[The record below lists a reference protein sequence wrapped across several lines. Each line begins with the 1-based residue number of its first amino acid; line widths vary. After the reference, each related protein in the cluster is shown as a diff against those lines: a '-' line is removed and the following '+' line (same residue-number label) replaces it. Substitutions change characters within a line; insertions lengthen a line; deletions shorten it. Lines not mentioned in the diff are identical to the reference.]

1 MGLESRTAPLSGN
14 LMSRG
19 EGESAHENVQELE
32 DAFVSKDV
40 QDVPR
45 LGVDDRQPVD
55 LILQKRVDGFKQAE
69 GQTKKQLSLLK
80 PLFSHV

>member
-1 MGLESRTAPLSGN
+1 
-14 LMSRG
+14 MSRG